1 MALKLR
7 LENFPEETQG
17 KVLAAHPEFHTYN
30 FDSKQAALKPF
41 HRRAQQAQSTK
52 ANRQT
57 AKKNKIE
64 ATIKSVAESLE
75 GKSSDQAGTEGAP
88 KSRLG
93 RRKASSVTEGERVGL
108 DFTPEAGEELH
119 SDSPFS
125 SDELKHHHALANIG
139 NFLDR
144 HTVRL
149 EKKED
154 TPAEELYAPSDI
166 SKKITDGHE
175 ALSAAHMFQLYDKTS
190 HAAAKLKEAAG
201 HYSTAE
207 RLITQRYGAEALPKI
222 KGMTAGEHAV
232 GVANEYSR
240 KNHAGIVSKSELDV
254 NSSQM
259 NRAYLRHTLK
269 LPLEDIDLK
278 KLARDAKKAESET
291 PVAKTETE
299 TTDKEKETHLQRA
312 QGRRTVEE
320 RSTLLNAALEG
331 LQARRARAESGQPAE
346 VAAPKPKPASDVF
359 VEPAANRYL
368 GRLSKFG
375 PSGSPVVHQ
384 ENQEEFRKLATR
396 AIKHLRIGKPVPN
409 FIRMSLGT
417 AGMEQV
423 RKVHQSYLDKQEQ
436 AQRASSRSS
445 AFTQGKTEHEVVTD
459 SRDAMYEPD
468 VEEQEKGR

>member
-1 MALKLR
+1 MAFHYLSDLA
-7 LENFPEETQG
+7 EEHQA
-17 KVLAAHPEFHTYN
+17 KVLAKHPDFN
-30 FDSKQAALKPF
+30 DKPGDE
-41 HRRAQQAQSTK
+41 QQAILSK
-52 ANRQT
+52 AKSSINRT
-57 AKKNKIE
+57 EKNKRVTKGKIDS
-64 ATIKSVAESLE
+64 TIRSVAESLAE
-75 GKSSDQAGTEGAP
+75 KSADDTDAP
-88 KSRLG
+88 KSRRG
-93 RRKASSVTEGERVGL
+93 KRKTSGVTEGERVGP
-108 DFTPEAGEELH
+108 DFTPEAGESLDP
-119 SDSPFS
+119 DSPFNA
-125 SDELKHHHALANIG
+125 DGLKHHHALANIG

-154 TPAEELYAPSDI
+154 TPEEEVYSPSDI
-166 SKKITDGHE
+166 SQKITDGHE

-207 RLITQRYGAEALPKI
+207 RMITQRYGAEALPKI

-232 GVANEYSR
+232 GVANDYSR
-240 KNHAGIVSKSELDV
+240 ENHAGIVSKSELDV

-259 NRAYLRHTLK
+259 NRAYLRHALK

-278 KLARDAKKAESET
+278 KLARAAKKAEGTSQAPKDE
-291 PVAKTETE
+291 
-299 TTDKEKETHLQRA
+299 DKNTGKDKETHLQRA

-346 VAAPKPKPASDVF
+346 VEAPKPKPASDVF